1 MTIGSSINLIYPS
14 DDYHIFGGEVLK
26 NLTNP
31 LTNNFNY
38 NAPIEVVIKKIY
50 KLKGTEIEEINN
62 SELII
67 SEDDSSLI
75 EVDIIIDIPT
85 NS

>member
-14 DDYHIFGGEVLK
+14 KYIFGGEVLK
-26 NLTNP
+26 NLINP
-31 LTNNFNY
+31 LNNKFNY

-50 KLKGTEIEEINN
+50 KLKGPEIEEINN

-67 SEDDSSLI
+67 SEEDSSLI
-75 EVDIIIDIPT
+75 EVDIIIDIPA
-85 NS
+85 NL

>member
-1 MTIGSSINLIYPS
+1 MKNLINTLS
-14 DDYHIFGGEVLK
+14 
-26 NLTNP
+26 
-31 LTNNFNY
+31 NNFNY

-62 SELII
+62 AQLII
-67 SEDDSSLI
+67 SEEDSSLI

-85 NS
+85 NL

>member
-1 MTIGSSINLIYPS
+1 MMIGSSIDLIYPS
-14 DDYHIFGGEVLK
+14 KYIFGGEVLK
-26 NLTNP
+26 NLTNK

-38 NAPIEVVIKKIY
+38 NTSIEVDIKNMY

-67 SEDDSSLI
+67 SEEDNSLI
-75 EVDIIIDIPT
+75 ELDIIIDIPT

>member
-1 MTIGSSINLIYPS
+1 MKKLI
-14 DDYHIFGGEVLK
+14 
-26 NLTNP
+26 NP

-38 NAPIEVVIKKIY
+38 NAPIEVVIKNMY

-67 SEDDSSLI
+67 SEEDNSLI
-75 EVDIIIDIPT
+75 EIDIIIDIPT
-85 NS
+85 NL

>member
-1 MTIGSSINLIYPS
+1 
-14 DDYHIFGGEVLK
+14 LK

-38 NAPIEVVIKKIY
+38 NNPIEVVIKKIY

-67 SEDDSSLI
+67 SEEDSSLI

-85 NS
+85 NL